1 MHILHSAARGKRRD
15 TGEGVHHSANRQYH
29 AHWLYMWVPV
39 LTDCSRDEA
48 STSLCGAEVDGKAS
62 LDNSF
67 GSESL
72 DRQEV
77 KGSLVQHTL
86 CMHHTGSEM

>member
-1 MHILHSAARGKRRD
+1 M
-15 TGEGVHHSANRQYH
+15 
-29 AHWLYMWVPV
+29 PV

-86 CMHHTGSEM
+86 CMYSVVKCSMSQDCHMTVDCD